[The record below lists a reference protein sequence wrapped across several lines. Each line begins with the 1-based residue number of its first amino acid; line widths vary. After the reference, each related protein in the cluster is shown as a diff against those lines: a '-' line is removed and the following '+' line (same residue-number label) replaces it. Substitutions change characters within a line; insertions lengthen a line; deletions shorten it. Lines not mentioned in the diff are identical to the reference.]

1 MKKSFLFAVFFLMLS
16 VLSPLHGADQTT
28 IFPNQA
34 RIRVQYQA
42 RRPDNA
48 SWTMYSTT
56 LTDAL
61 SESML
66 VNQLLKRH
74 PGYEVRVLSAS
85 ADGKTVSA
93 SVRCQIRR
101 GIHGGESDRRPLSG
115 GGGSDPEHDLPLKP
129 AGHEKVRRIRGNGH
143 AGQLEKVDLGKLAQ
157 RPLAI
162 PS

>member
-1 MKKSFLFAVFFLMLS
+1 MKKSFPFAAFFLMLS

-42 RRPDNA
+42 RRPGSG

-101 GIHGGESDRRPLSG
+101 GSSSWSEMTTTVSNALTESMAENQIAARYPGAEVRILSMTF
-115 GGGSDPEHDLPLKP
+115 
-129 AGHEKVRRIRGNGH
+129 R
-143 AGQLEKVDLGKLAQ
+143 
-157 RPLAI
+157 
-162 PS
+162 

>member
-1 MKKSFLFAVFFLMLS
+1 MKVSSALILSCLMLFL
-16 VLSPLHGADQTT
+16 LSPLSAVDHTT
-28 IFPNQA
+28 IFPDRA

-42 RRPDNA
+42 RRSA
-48 SWTMYSTT
+48 TVSWTTYSTT

-85 ADGKTVSA
+85 ADGRNVTA

-101 GIHGGESDRRPLSG
+101 GSSTSWSDMTTTVNNALTESMAENQIAARYSNAEVRILSMTF
-115 GGGSDPEHDLPLKP
+115 K
-129 AGHEKVRRIRGNGH
+129 
-143 AGQLEKVDLGKLAQ
+143 
-157 RPLAI
+157 
-162 PS
+162 

>member
-1 MKKSFLFAVFFLMLS
+1 MKKSFLFVVSCLMLFL
-16 VLSPLHGADQTT
+16 LSPLHAVDHST
-28 IFPNQA
+28 IFPDRA
-34 RIRVQYQA
+34 HIRVQYQA
-42 RRPDNA
+42 RRPGSA

-85 ADGKTVSA
+85 ADGKNVSA

-101 GIHGGESDRRPLSG
+101 GSSSWSEMTTTVNNALTESMAENQISARYPGAEVRILSMT
-115 GGGSDPEHDLPLKP
+115 L
-129 AGHEKVRRIRGNGH
+129 R
-143 AGQLEKVDLGKLAQ
+143 
-157 RPLAI
+157 
-162 PS
+162 